1 MRSTQIT
8 ESTLLNVSQRT
19 KLSIT
24 ICKIPRLMLDSQKQ
38 QPACRVDTGDTQSY
52 RKGKQ
57 QENSS
62 SGEED
67 GGGEGKNA
75 ERQSETVDRK
85 AVVIC

>member
-8 ESTLLNVSQRT
+8 ESTLLYLSQWM
-19 KLSIT
+19 KLLIT
-24 ICKIPRLMLDSQKQ
+24 ICKIRRLMVGSRER
-38 QPACRVDTGDTQSY
+38 QPACRVDDPVGTGRSRETGD
-52 RKGKQ
+52 
-57 QENSS
+57 ENHS

-75 ERQSETVDRK
+75 ERRVERVDSK